1 MTELRFTSAVWMAL
15 AVAASLFSVRFGV
28 AVALGG
34 VGLGIVAGN
43 AFGLEPTPWIAAL
56 AASGATVLMFLAGTE
71 IDRASLK
78 ADFRFNLTVGL
89 SSFVVPAAGAGAVGA
104 GAVGAGAVGALFA
117 IKFAA
122 AWIFASKGAN
132 RHSSAS

>member
-1 MTELRFTSAVWMAL
+1 MTELWFTSAVWMAL

-89 SSFVVPAAGAGAVGA
+89 SSFVVPAAGAGAVA
-104 GAVGAGAVGALFA
+104 APFA

-122 AWIFASKGAN
+122 AWIFAPKGASG
-132 RHSSAS
+132 HSSAS

>member
-28 AVALGG
+28 VVALGG
-34 VGLGIVAGN
+34 VVFGIVAGN

-78 ADFRFNLTVGL
+78 ADFRFNLTVGP
-89 SSFVVPAAGAGAVGA
+89 SRFVVPAAGAGAVA
-104 GAVGAGAVGALFA
+104 AAFA

-122 AWIFASKGAN
+122 AWIFAPKGAN
-132 RHSSAS
+132 GHSSAS